1 MTFVKKKHCKT
12 KTIIA
17 MTLMKVANN
26 GKKSQVPAFDN
37 LFDRLFDMPSAFD
50 LGAPMSRFKASV
62 PAVNIKENEKNYLLE
77 LAVPGLKKED
87 FNISYEN
94 EHLVI
99 ASERK
104 TEEQEEKDQVTRRE
118 FHYESFQRSF
128 FLPEE
133 KADIDHINAQYKDG
147 ILLVTIPKKE
157 IKKEVKQITVG

>member
-1 MTFVKKKHCKT
+1 
-12 KTIIA
+12 

-26 GKKSQVPAFDN
+26 GKRSQVPAFDN
-37 LFDRLFDMPSAFD
+37 LFDRLFDMPSALD
-50 LGAPMSRFKASV
+50 LGAPLSSFKASQ
-62 PAVNIKENEKNYLLE
+62 PAVNIKENDKNFLLE

-94 EHLVI
+94 ENLVI

-104 TEEQEEKDQVTRRE
+104 TEEKEENDQVTRRE
-118 FHYESFQRSF
+118 FHYASFKRSF

-133 KADIDHINAQYKDG
+133 KADIDQINAQYKDG

>member
-1 MTFVKKKHCKT
+1 
-12 KTIIA
+12 

-26 GKKSQVPAFDN
+26 GKRSQVPAFDN

-77 LAVPGLKKED
+77 LAAPGLKKED

-104 TEEQEEKDQVTRRE
+104 SEEQEEKDQVTKRE

-128 FLPEE
+128 YLTKE
-133 KADIDHINAQYKDG
+133 KANIDKINAQYKDG

>member
-1 MTFVKKKHCKT
+1 
-12 KTIIA
+12 

-26 GKKSQVPAFDN
+26 GKRSQVPAFDN

-50 LGAPMSRFKASV
+50 LGAPLSRFKASV
-62 PAVNIKENEKNYLLE
+62 PAVNIKENDKNYLLE

-99 ASERK
+99 ASEK
-104 TEEQEEKDQVTRRE
+104 KSEAQEETDQVTRRE

-133 KADIDHINAQYKDG
+133 KADIDNINAQYKDG
-147 ILLVTIPKKE
+147 ILLVSIPKKE
-157 IKKEVKQITVG
+157 IQNKVKQITVG